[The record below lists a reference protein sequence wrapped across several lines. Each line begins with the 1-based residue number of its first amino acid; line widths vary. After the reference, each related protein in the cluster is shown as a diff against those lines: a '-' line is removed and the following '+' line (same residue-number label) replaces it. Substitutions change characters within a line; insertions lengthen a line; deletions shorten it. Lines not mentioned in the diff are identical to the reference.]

1 MRHFYTGF
9 LLCFWVLVAPA
20 LSAQSSGCD
29 STFRPIVFVHGF
41 LASGDTWANFVRD
54 FQAVGY
60 CPDRLYAFDWNTLD
74 RTVDHNSA
82 LDVAIESLLARTGAK
97 QVDLIGH
104 SAGGGLGYLY
114 LTDSVRAAKVARF
127 VQIGSMSQGRPAGPT
142 GETPM
147 LNLWSD
153 GDRVVAGK
161 EIPGAVNVMLPGLDH
176 YQCATSRTAFETVF
190 RFLNGTVAP
199 VAGQTPGNPLHIGG
213 RALFFGENIPV
224 AGAGV
229 EMYYVDSR
237 TGARIGEAAVVTE
250 TDAQGYWSAEG
261 VRPHVPV
268 ELVVRATLDA
278 RPIHYYR
285 EGFSHPNSLVYLRTL
300 PKPGSVVSLM
310 LAGLPKAP
318 EQSVVNVFSADQ
330 AVVYGRDTLLV
341 DGIPLSTDKFAP
353 AEKTVIS
360 FFLYDGNNNKKSELA
375 PVGMFGRFPF
385 LMGVDIFL
393 NPKKSKPMTFLF
405 NGRKL
410 VVRKIPASEGIQVVV
425 FD

>member
-1 MRHFYTGF
+1 MRCFLTVF
-9 LLCFWVLVAPA
+9 LLGFWVLAARP

-54 FQAVGY
+54 FQAAGY

-114 LTDSVRAAKVARF
+114 LTDSARAAKVARF

-161 EIPGAVNVMLPGLDH
+161 EIPGAVNMMLPGLDH

-190 RFLNGTVAP
+190 RFLNGTAAP
-199 VAGQTPGNPLHIGG
+199 VTGQTPGGPLRIGG

-224 AGAGV
+224 AGARV

-237 TGARIGEAAVVTE
+237 TGARIGEAAEVTE

-261 VRPHVPV
+261 IRPHVPV
-268 ELVVRATLDA
+268 ELVVRATPDA
-278 RPIHYYR
+278 RPVHYYR

-318 EQSVVNVFSADQ
+318 EQAVVNVFSADQ

-360 FFLYDGNNNKKSELA
+360 FFLYDGNSNKKSELA
-375 PVGMFGRFPF
+375 SVGMFGRFPF
-385 LMGVDIFL
+385 LMGVDMFL

>member
-1 MRHFYTGF
+1 MRHFHTGI
-9 LLCFWVLVAPA
+9 LLCFWVLVAPS

-54 FQAVGY
+54 FQAAGY
-60 CPDRLYAFDWNTLD
+60 CPDRFYAFDWNTLD
-74 RTVDHNSA
+74 RSVDHNSA
-82 LDVAIESLLARTGAK
+82 LDVAIESLLARTGAR

-114 LTDSVRAAKVARF
+114 LTDSARAAKVARF
-127 VQIGSMSQGRPAGPT
+127 VQIGSMSQGRPAGPN

-161 EIPGAVNVMLPGLDH
+161 EIPGATNSMLPGLDH

-190 RFLNGTVAP
+190 RFLNGTAAP
-199 VAGQTPGNPLHIGG
+199 GAGQTPGGPLRIGG

-229 EMYYVDSR
+229 AMYYMDSR

-261 VRPHVPV
+261 IRPHVPV
-268 ELVVRATLDA
+268 ELVVRAAPDA
-278 RPIHYYR
+278 RPVHYYR

-300 PKPGSVVSLM
+300 PKPGSTVSLM
-310 LAGLPKAP
+310 LATLPKAP
-318 EQSVVNVFSADQ
+318 EQAVVNVFSADQ
-330 AVVYGRDTLLV
+330 AVVAGRDTLLV

-360 FFLYDGNNNKKSELA
+360 FFLYDGNSNKKSELA

-385 LMGVDIFL
+385 LMGVDMFL